1 MLKAHYLNYRHFSSD
16 TKLIAKA
23 ELLATQYRAAKQQL
37 RKNSRD
43 FATAFNVILTN
54 VEVYQAYD
62 DWCLHIPTNN
72 NLFSGKYKRN
82 ATYTTEVRD
91 ALKWLI
97 AEGYLEQV
105 AKVIRP
111 ERKGSDER
119 LWLPF
124 SYKLSSKWLAEIALL
139 PLSDP
144 TLIHRNPL
152 VEYWLL
158 RKTEYVRGKK
168 KKFAIKPTDEQLEL
182 NTALL
187 EATNQTLSAYDDF
200 MASVATTIGYSPVHP
215 SQLSLTRIFSKA
227 SFDYGGR
234 LFAPIQNYTKQTRKY
249 FYLNGE
255 PTIEIDYSSIH
266 PHMLYHRKGLEFD
279 GDDPYAIEGFDRDDV
294 KVAFNVMLNKEA
306 VGANKSAAKTISKVV
321 DCDIDTAEALET
333 AIQTLHSPIAH
344 HFNTGIGLTLQRRDS
359 DIALLVI
366 NTFVNELNRPIICVH
381 DSFIVSVRDTES
393 LILAMNDSYKEVHK
407 NEEDATKTKV
417 MKGTKGVSLDFS
429 EALAAAVTQCF
440 EQDTDTLT
448 DSYWDSLLAAE
459 EVQECDKVDVV
470 EEEVEEL

>member
-1 MLKAHYLNYRHFSSD
+1 MLKAHYLNYRHVSSD
-16 TKLIAKA
+16 PKLIAKA
-23 ELLATQYRAAKQQL
+23 ELLATQYRAEKQQL
-37 RKNSRD
+37 RRNKRD

-54 VEVYQAYD
+54 AEVHQAYA

-105 AKVIRP
+105 AKMIRP
-111 ERKGSDER
+111 KRKGSDER
-119 LWLPF
+119 NWLPF
-124 SYKLSSKWLAEIALL
+124 AYKLSSKWLTEIAAA

-144 TLIHRNPL
+144 SLIHRNPL

-158 RKTEYVRGKK
+158 RDTEYVRGKK
-168 KKFAIKPTDEQLEL
+168 KKFAIKPTDEQLKL
-182 NTALL
+182 NSAML

-200 MASVATTIGYSPVHP
+200 MATVATTIGSTPVHP
-215 SQLSLTRIFSKA
+215 SQLSLTRIFSKG
-227 SFDYGGR
+227 SFELGGR

-266 PHMLYHRKGLEFD
+266 PHMLYHAKGLEFD
-279 GDDPYAIEGFDRDDV
+279 GDDPYAIEGFDRDTV
-294 KVAFNVMLNKEA
+294 KVAFNVMLNSKGA
-306 VGANKSAAKTISKVV
+306 GANKSAAQAISNALS
-321 DCDIDTAEALET
+321 CDEETAEALET
-333 AIQTLHSPIAH
+333 AIKALHSPIAH
-344 HFNTGIGLTLQRRDS
+344 HFNTGVGLTLQRTDS

-393 LILAMNDSYKEVHK
+393 LILAMNDSYKIVHK
-407 NEEDATKTKV
+407 NEEDETKTKV
-417 MKGTKGVSLDFS
+417 MKGIKGVSLDFS
-429 EALAAAVTQCF
+429 DALHGSNRA
-440 EQDTDTLT
+440 
-448 DSYWDSLLAAE
+448 LL
-459 EVQECDKVDVV
+459 CTT
-470 EEEVEEL
+470 

>member
-1 MLKAHYLNYRHFSSD
+1 MLKTHYLNYRHVSSD
-16 TKLIAKA
+16 EKLIAKA
-23 ELLATQYRAAKQQL
+23 ELLATQYRAIKQQL
-37 RKNSRD
+37 RKNNRD
-43 FATAFNVILTN
+43 FETAINVILTN

-62 DWCLHIPTNN
+62 GYCLNIPTNN
-72 NLFSGKYKRN
+72 NLFSGKTKRN
-82 ATYTTEVRD
+82 ATYTTEIRD
-91 ALKWLI
+91 ALRWLI
-97 AEGYLEQV
+97 EEGFLIK
-105 AKVIRP
+105 AAGLTRP
-111 ERKGSDER
+111 KKKGSNER
-119 LWLPF
+119 NWLP
-124 SYKLSSKWLAEIALL
+124 SAYKLSSKWLAEIAAA

-144 TLIHRNPL
+144 SLIHRNPL

-182 NTALL
+182 HSAVL

-200 MASVATTIGYSPVHP
+200 MASAATTIGSSPVHP
-215 SQLSLTRIFSKA
+215 SQLSLTRIFSKG
-227 SFDYGGR
+227 SFELGGR
-234 LFAPIQNYTKQTRKY
+234 LYAPIQNYTKQTRKY

-266 PHMLYHRKGLEFD
+266 PHMLYHRKGLDFD

-306 VGANKSAAKTISKVV
+306 VGANKSVAKTISKNL
-321 DCDIDTAEALET
+321 DCNIDTAEALET
-333 AIQTLHSPIAH
+333 AIQTLHSPIAQ
-344 HFNTGIGLTLQRRDS
+344 HFNTGVGLTLQRRDS

-393 LILAMNDSYKEVHK
+393 LILAMNDSYKAVHK

-417 MKGTKGVSLDFS
+417 MKGIKGVSLGFS
-429 EALAAAVTQCF
+429 DSLATAIELCF
-440 EQDTDTLT
+440 EQDTETLT
-448 DSYWDSLLAAE
+448 DGYWDTLLAAE
-459 EVQECDKVDVV
+459 EVQECDKVDV

>member
-1 MLKAHYLNYRHFSSD
+1 MSKAQYLNYRHFSSD
-16 TKLIAKA
+16 PKLIAKA

-37 RKNSRD
+37 RRNKRD
-43 FATAFNVILTN
+43 FETAFNVILTN

-62 DWCLHIPTNN
+62 GWCLNIPTNN
-72 NLFSGKYKRN
+72 NLFSGKHQRN
-82 ATYTTEVRD
+82 ATYTTEIHD

-97 AEGYLEQV
+97 AEDYLQKV
-105 AKVIRP
+105 AKLTRP
-111 ERKGSDER
+111 KKKGSKER

-124 SYKLSSKWLAEIALL
+124 AYKLSSKWLAEVATA

-144 TLIHRNPL
+144 SLIHRNPL

-182 NTALL
+182 NTTLL

-200 MASVATTIGYSPVHP
+200 MGTVATTIGSSPVHP
-215 SQLSLTRIFSKA
+215 SQLSLTRIFSKG
-227 SFDYGGR
+227 SFKLGGR
-234 LFAPIQNYTKQTRKY
+234 LYAPIQNYTKQTRKY

-266 PHMLYHRKGLEFD
+266 PHMLYHKERLEFN
-279 GDDPYAIEGFDRDDV
+279 GDDPYAIEGFDRDAV
-294 KVAFNVMLNKEA
+294 KVAFNIMLNKEA
-306 VGANKSAAKTISKVV
+306 FGANKPVAKTISKVV

-344 HFNTGIGLTLQRRDS
+344 YFNTGIGLTLQRRDS

-366 NTFVNELNRPIICVH
+366 NTFVNELSRPIICVH
-381 DSFIVSVRDTES
+381 DSFIVSVRDTET
-393 LILAMNDSYKEVHK
+393 LVLAMNDSYKAVHK
-407 NEEDATKTKV
+407 DEIDETKTKG
-417 MKGTKGVSLDFS
+417 MKGIKGVSLEFS
-429 EALAAAVTQCF
+429 DALTTAIEQCF
-440 EQDTDTLT
+440 QQNTDTLT
-448 DSYWDSLLAAE
+448 DSYWATLLAAE
-459 EVQECDKVDVV
+459 EVQECDEVGVD
-470 EEEVEEL
+470 EEVEEL